1 MPVDLGR
8 GAGYHALHVEV
19 NMFARKT
26 LGAVFVVLLTAGAAA
41 ADIKIVKMTHRDGFT
56 MMGQTQPPSD
66 VEQTTWIGADRMFM
80 DQGDTATIVRTDT
93 GKLIVIN
100 YTHKTY
106 SILDLPINL
115 EKLLPPEMAQ
125 GFLAMMTFEVTVTP
139 TDEHKTIGEWKVR
152 RYDMTMAS
160 KMMSAESTMWA
171 TTDVDFD
178 HEAFHRLYTEMVS
191 LQPGMAD
198 AAKEMRQIDGIVVE
212 QATTMTMMGNTTVD
226 SSDTTTSIEE
236 LDPPAG
242 IYDPPPDYTEKPFDF
257 MASMQK

>member
-1 MPVDLGR
+1 
-8 GAGYHALHVEV
+8 
-19 NMFARKT
+19 MFARKT

-41 ADIKIVKMTHRDGFT
+41 ADIKIVKMAHRDGFT

-106 SILDLPINL
+106 SILDLPIDL

-139 TDEHKTIGEWKVR
+139 TD
-152 RYDMTMAS
+152 
-160 KMMSAESTMWA
+160 
-171 TTDVDFD
+171 
-178 HEAFHRLYTEMVS
+178 
-191 LQPGMAD
+191 
-198 AAKEMRQIDGIVVE
+198 
-212 QATTMTMMGNTTVD
+212 
-226 SSDTTTSIEE
+226 
-236 LDPPAG
+236 
-242 IYDPPPDYTEKPFDF
+242 
-257 MASMQK
+257 

>member
-8 GAGYHALHVEV
+8 GAGYHALHMEV
-19 NMFARKT
+19 AMFTRKT
-26 LGAVFVVLLTAGAAA
+26 LGAVFVVLLTAGAAV

-66 VEQTTWIGADRMFM
+66 VEQTTWISANSMFM
-80 DQGDTATIVRTDT
+80 DQGDTATIVRIDT

-106 SILDLPINL
+106 SILDLPIDL

-125 GFLAMMTFEVTVTP
+125 GFLAMMTFEVTITA
-139 TDEHKTIGEWKVR
+139 TDEHKTIGEWKVQ
-152 RYDMTMAS
+152 RYNMTMAS
-160 KMMSAESTMWA
+160 KMMTAESTMWA
-171 TTDVDFD
+171 TTNVDFD
-178 HEAFHRLYTEMVS
+178 HEAFHRLYGEMIS
-191 LQPGMAD
+191 LQPGMA
-198 AAKEMRQIDGIVVE
+198 AAAEEMRQIKGIVVE
-212 QATTMTMMGNTTVD
+212 QETLMTMMGDTTVK

-242 IYDPPPDYTEKPFDF
+242 IYEPPPDFTEKPFDF